1 MIIKKF
7 QGKTEEEAVKAA
19 KKEMGENVVIMNV
32 KNVKKKGLFSFLKP
46 QIVEVTVALEEND
59 RESRKQTVAKEE
71 PKKVDLVIHNDII
84 KEPEAKE
91 SVAFE
96 AEIGK
101 RLDSLQSYLEQ
112 RLQLNEEERIEE
124 EKEPEVESETMVFQ
138 KLLYNTMINNEV
150 DEKYANEI
158 IDEIEKIN
166 GQNATIDQLLE
177 SVYQRMVLK
186 FGQTE
191 SITPATEGPKIIFFV
206 GPTGVGK
213 TTTIAKIASRFS
225 LELRKKVALLT
236 SDTYR
241 IAAVEQLRTYAN
253 IMEVPFQVIYA
264 PEELQEA
271 IKNFNK
277 FDYIFVDTAGH
288 SPQNESQKE
297 DIAAFICVAKEMAE
311 IEVFL
316 VMSATTKYR
325 DLIAIAD
332 AYTKVTKYKL
342 IFTKLDE
349 TSTLG
354 NLLNVKLYSKAPMS
368 YVTYGQNVPD
378 DIDYFSVQS
387 TVKQLLGGK
396 KEDE

>member
-7 QGKTEEEAVKAA
+7 QGKTEDEAVKAA
-19 KKEMGENVVIMNV
+19 KKEMGENVVVMNV
-32 KNVKKKGLFSFLKP
+32 KNIKKKGLFAFLKP
-46 QIVEVTVALEEND
+46 QIVEVTVALEENE
-59 RESRKQTVAKEE
+59 RESRRQVVTQEE
-71 PKKVDLVIHNDII
+71 VKMPTPMSGDII
-84 KEPEAKE
+84 KETAAKE
-91 SVAFE
+91 NLAIE
-96 AEIGK
+96 EEIGK

-112 RLQLNEEERIEE
+112 RLQLNEEERMEE
-124 EKEPEVESETMVFQ
+124 DKEPEVESEIMVLQ
-138 KLLYNTMINNEV
+138 KLLYNTMISNEV

-166 GQNATIDQLLE
+166 AQNATIDQLLE

-225 LELRKKVALLT
+225 LELKKKVALLT

-271 IKNFNK
+271 IKNFSK
-277 FDYIFVDTAGH
+277 YDYIFVDTAGH

-297 DIAAFICVAKEMAE
+297 DIAAFIRVAEAMAE

-354 NLLNVKLYSKAPMS
+354 NLLNVKLYSQAPMS

-396 KEDE
+396 REGV